1 MDFILKTTNLS
12 RNFGKHSA
20 VTDVSI
26 HVREKSV
33 YGLLGPNGAGKSTIL
48 KMVTGMLRPTSGTI
62 EFASHAWNRQDLK
75 HIGALIENPPLYEN
89 LTAFENLKV
98 RTILLGLPEQRINDV
113 LKIVDLQNTGKKKAC
128 QRLGI
133 AIALLNHPS
142 LLILDEPTNGL
153 DPIGIGEL
161 RNLIRSFPQQGITVI
176 LSSHILSDV
185 QLIVDDI
192 GILANGTLGYEGE
205 MQRSGNLEELFLK
218 VVEESR
224 R

>member
-20 VTDVSI
+20 VTGVSI

-98 RTILLGLPEQRINDV
+98 RTILLGLPEQRIN
-113 LKIVDLQNTGKKKAC
+113 
-128 QRLGI
+128 
-133 AIALLNHPS
+133 
-142 LLILDEPTNGL
+142 E
-153 DPIGIGEL
+153 IG
-161 RNLIRSFPQQGITVI
+161 RAHV
-176 LSSHILSDV
+176 
-185 QLIVDDI
+185 
-192 GILANGTLGYEGE
+192 
-205 MQRSGNLEELFLK
+205 
-218 VVEESR
+218 
-224 R
+224 